1 MKEGSIENMR
11 EAQKLSKEQ
20 TEQFNKEI
28 EMEFEYLNEQL
39 EQQRAYAEQES
50 LKSRELYKEL
60 INSKT
65 KYQILEKENESLVGN
80 VNELNMA
87 K

>member
-1 MKEGSIENMR
+1 MR

-65 KYQILEKENESLVGN
+65 KYQLLFCHVQFSNIPY
-80 VNELNMA
+80 
-87 K
+87 

>member
-65 KYQILEKENESLVGN
+65 K
-80 VNELNMA
+80 
-87 K
+87 